1 MLQVWATPVL
11 DDTPVARLER
21 LAGDTVI
28 AFWDDGQDSGPAS
41 ARPMLDGELAPRPY
55 VVLAVP
61 RRAGG
66 NRHVALLR
74 WPGSAGGHFSA
85 EVSGRA
91 IAAARWAPATEL
103 PALDGTA
110 LMAGLDSASC
120 RRLAR
125 GLLAHLSGI
134 GSRAPGAAAAAAALV
149 AALWPDRPA
158 LRPVAAVTGRH
169 RLFESKASPRLGA
182 LTETFVLS
190 PRGIRTAHATLAPLR
205 QPGAEGPR
213 LRAVL
218 PEAAEARDVVFVGA
232 AGLAACRIEPAA
244 QALPPLLAWAERPKG
259 KTARRVSELLPLL
272 RPLADSAPDVAA
284 TLRELQVLTQRPA
297 SRAGIDAPSLQ
308 ARIETAVADGTGL
321 LVVGWLDDPQ
331 QLAAGLALERDGAAP
346 RRFTDRFHRFPR
358 RLLIGNGA
366 GNGKGGKDEA
376 AATKGAERMVE
387 GFVGYLPDA
396 PEAQHL
402 LGHHFHLLLQSGGMI
417 PLAAPPQPSDAA
429 AARAAALSGLKP
441 EAVTSDILARCLA
454 PAVAALHRRCLT
466 APRTAETVT
475 LGQPA
480 ARPEISI
487 IIPLYRNLEFLK
499 FQIASFAVDPDR
511 SRCEHIYVLDSPE
524 QRAEVEHLLRGL
536 WRLHGLPMRLLVN
549 PSNLGYAAANNV
561 AAAEARGDVLALVN
575 SDVLPI
581 APGWAGALAGRLSAD
596 PRLGAV
602 GPKLLFEDASLQH
615 AGMYF
620 AQDPSGRWLNHH
632 FHKGLPRFYAPA
644 QVERPV
650 PALTGACLVV
660 RRDAYTAVGGFTEDY
675 VIGDYEDSD
684 LCLKLRR
691 RGHDLRYVPAVEL
704 YHLERRSIRQ
714 HAGYMKG
721 VACLYNSW
729 LHAQRWQA
737 DMQALCGD
745 GAAIVRPEMDAGFDV
760 GIDAAIEALAPDL
773 PHAADVIQPVAVAAA

>member
-11 DDTPVARLER
+11 GDMPVARLER
-21 LAGDTVI
+21 LAGETVI
-28 AFWDDGQDSGPAS
+28 AFWDDGQESGAVS
-41 ARPMLDGELAPRPY
+41 VRPMLDGSLAPRPY

-61 RRAGG
+61 RRSGG
-66 NRHVALLR
+66 SRHVALLR
-74 WPGSAGGHFSA
+74 WPGTAGGHFSA
-85 EVSGRA
+85 EAAGRA
-91 IAAARWAPATEL
+91 VAAARWSPASEL
-103 PALDGTA
+103 PALDGAA
-110 LMAGLDSASC
+110 LMAGLDSASR

-134 GSRAPGAAAAAAALV
+134 GSRAPGAAAAAAAFV
-149 AALWPDRPA
+149 AALWPDRPT
-158 LRPVAAVTGRH
+158 LKPVAAVTARH
-169 RLFESKASPRLGA
+169 RLFEGRVAPRLGA
-182 LTETFVLS
+182 LGETFLVS
-190 PRGIRTAHATLAPLR
+190 PRGARTAQASLAPLR
-205 QPGAEGPR
+205 QPGSEGPR
-213 LRAVL
+213 MRAVL
-218 PEAAEARDVVFVGA
+218 PDAADARDVVFVGA
-232 AGLAACRIEPAA
+232 GGLAACRIEPAA
-244 QALPPLLAWAERPKG
+244 HALPPLLAWAERPKG
-259 KTARRVSELLPLL
+259 KAAKRVNEILPLL
-272 RPLADSAPDVAA
+272 RPLADSVPDVAA
-284 TLRELQVLTQRPA
+284 TLRELQVLIQRPA

-308 ARIETAVADGTGL
+308 ARIEVAVADGAGL
-321 LVVGWLDDPQ
+321 LVTGWLDDPQ
-331 QLAAGLALERDGAAP
+331 RLAVGLALERDGAAARP
-346 RRFTDRFHRFPR
+346 FADRFYRFPR
-358 RLLIGNGA
+358 RLLV
-366 GNGKGGKDEA
+366 GNGKDGTNETA
-376 AATKGAERMVE
+376 AKGAGRQVE

-396 PEAQHL
+396 PEAQRL
-402 LGHHFHLLLQSGGMI
+402 LGHRFHLLLQSGGMI
-417 PLAAPPQPSDAA
+417 PLAAPPQPADAA

-454 PAVAALHRRCLT
+454 PAVSALHASCLAAARRPEAL
-466 APRTAETVT
+466 T
-475 LGQPA
+475 LGEPVAQP
-480 ARPEISI
+480 EVSV

-499 FQIASFAVDPDR
+499 FQIASFAVDRDR
-511 SRCEHIYVLDSPE
+511 ERCEYIYVLDSPE
-524 QRAEVEHLLRGL
+524 QRAEVEHFLRGM
-536 WRLHGLPMRLLVN
+536 WRLHGLPLRLLVN

-561 AAAEARGDVLALVN
+561 AAAEARGDALALVN

-581 APGWAGALAGRLSAD
+581 APGWATALSRRLAAD

-602 GPKLLFEDASLQH
+602 GPKLLFEDQSLQH

-632 FHKGLPRFYAPA
+632 FHKGLPRYYAPA

-660 RRDAYTAVGGFTEDY
+660 RRDAFAAVGGFTEDY

-691 RGHDLRYVPAVEL
+691 RGHDLRYVPSIEL

-745 GAAIVRPEMDAGFDV
+745 GAAIVHPEIEL
-760 GIDAAIEALAPDL
+760 GIDAGIAAIESALPR
-773 PHAADVIQPVAVAAA
+773 AAEAMPAVEVAAA

>member
-61 RRAGG
+61 RRAGS
-66 NRHVALLR
+66 NRHVVLLR

-91 IAAARWAPATEL
+91 VAAARWAPATEL
-103 PALDGTA
+103 PALDGAA
-110 LMAGLDSASC
+110 LMAGLDQASC

-158 LRPVAAVTGRH
+158 LRPVATVTARH
-169 RLFESKASPRLGA
+169 RLFEAKASPRLGA

-190 PRGIRTAHATLAPLR
+190 PRGIRTAQATLAPLR

-213 LRAVL
+213 LRVVL

-232 AGLAACRIEPAA
+232 TGLAACRIEPAA
-244 QALPPLLAWAERPKG
+244 RALPPLLAWAERPKG
-259 KTARRVSELLPLL
+259 RAGKRVDELLPLL

-297 SRAGIDAPSLQ
+297 ARAGIDAPSLQ

-331 QLAAGLALERDGAAP
+331 RLASGLALEREDAAP

-358 RLLIGNGA
+358 RLVTGH
-366 GNGKGGKDEA
+366 GKGGKDEA
-376 AATKGAERMVE
+376 APTKGTERLVE

-402 LGHHFHLLLQSGGMI
+402 LGHRFHLLLHSGGMI

-441 EAVTSDILARCLA
+441 DAVTPDILARCLA

-466 APRTAETVT
+466 APREAEAVT
-475 LGQPA
+475 LGQPVE
-480 ARPEISI
+480 RPEISVI
-487 IIPLYRNLEFLK
+487 VPLYRNLEFLK

-511 SRCEHIYVLDSPE
+511 SRCEYIYVLDSPE

-536 WRLHGLPMRLLVN
+536 WRLHGLPLRLLVN

-561 AAAEARGDVLALVN
+561 AAAEARGDALALVN

-581 APGWAGALAGRLSAD
+581 APGWATALGRRLAAD

-620 AQDPSGRWLNHH
+620 AQDPGGRWLNHH

-660 RRDAYTAVGGFTEDY
+660 RRDAYAAVGGFTEDY

-745 GAAIVRPEMDAGFDV
+745 GAAIVRPE
-760 GIDAAIEALAPDL
+760 IDTGVEALESDL
-773 PHAADVIQPVAVAAA
+773 PRTAEAIQPVEVAAA